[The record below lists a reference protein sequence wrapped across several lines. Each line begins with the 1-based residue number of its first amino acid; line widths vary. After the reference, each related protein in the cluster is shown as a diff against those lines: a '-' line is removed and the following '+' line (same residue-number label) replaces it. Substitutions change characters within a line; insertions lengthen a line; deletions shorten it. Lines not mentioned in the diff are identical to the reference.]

1 MVKVDDPHMTSLRAG
16 ENTLKCNHI
25 MPDPYESEVD
35 IFHGHV
41 LFKMEATFWLY
52 RNLDDIHSQPSVAMF
67 ISGVFRDYGSNHQIP
82 REIMMG

>member
-41 LFKMEATFWLY
+41 LFKMEATF
-52 RNLDDIHSQPSVAMF
+52 
-67 ISGVFRDYGSNHQIP
+67 
-82 REIMMG
+82 